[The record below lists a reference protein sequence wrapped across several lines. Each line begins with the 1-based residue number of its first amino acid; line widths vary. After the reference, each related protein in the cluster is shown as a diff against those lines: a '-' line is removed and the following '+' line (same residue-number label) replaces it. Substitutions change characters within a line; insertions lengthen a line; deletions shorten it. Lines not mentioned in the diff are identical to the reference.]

1 MKLFKLRRQTHKTHR
16 IGASTLCRWAEISTD
31 DIRIVIDGCKT
42 DNSLKIVVEANGIRY
57 MLTDSLLELMLGKVA
72 EEYSNEFLTFNAY
85 QIDG

>member
-1 MKLFKLRRQTHKTHR
+1 MNIIKVRKQTLKSQSV
-16 IGASTLCRWAEISTD
+16 STTSDCKWVEMQTD
-31 DIRIVIDGCKT
+31 DIKIVIDGSKRN
-42 DNSLKIVVEANGIRY
+42 NSLSIVVEANGIRY